1 MSELTLAGKWLYGLL
16 SADATLTGL
25 VAARVHDTRAEG
37 VYPCIVFQYQGGYDA
52 LGVGAR
58 RLQVNALYV
67 VWAVGKTVSPLALA
81 PIADR
86 IDELLHRKDAP
97 VVIGGVTLGYIG
109 CYRVQPFAMAETSN
123 NIEYRHLG
131 GIYRLMAR
139 ED

>member
-1 MSELTLAGKWLYGLL
+1 MSELTLAGKWLYGRLT
-16 SADATLTGL
+16 ADTTLAGL
-25 VAARVHDTRAEG
+25 VSNRVYDTRAG
-37 VYPCIVFQYQGGYDA
+37 NVYPSIVFQYQGGADA

-67 VWAVGKTVSPLALA
+67 IRAVDKTASFVAIA

-86 IDELLHRKDAP
+86 IDDLLHRQDAP

-109 CYRVQPFAMAETSN
+109 CYRVQPFALAETSDDV
-123 NIEYRHLG
+123 EYRHLG

>member
-1 MSELTLAGKWLYGLL
+1 M
-16 SADATLTGL
+16 
-25 VAARVHDTRAEG
+25 
-37 VYPCIVFQYQGGYDA
+37 
-52 LGVGAR
+52 
-58 RLQVNALYV
+58 V
-67 VWAVGKTVSPLALA
+67 VRAVGQTASPLDLA

-86 IDELLHRKDAP
+86 IDVLLHRQDAP

-109 CYRVQPFAMAETSN
+109 CYRVQPFALAETSN